1 MGISLR
7 KYTERSAKNK
17 RSYQL
22 RTGQMKQSVRKIEPV
37 QYVDSK
43 KSVYPELPRY
53 PIVGECYMYDGM
65 NVFCVEAIK
74 GNEALRCDTC
84 ELACNR
90 KDCIATNCGAIDRI
104 DKKYIYL
111 KKHNA

>member
-22 RTGQMKQSVRKIEPV
+22 RTGQMKLPVRKIEPV

-43 KSVYPELPRY
+43 VNVTTVPDEPIIGKTYTYKGGKVICVKSHKQGVKCCLCS
-53 PIVGECYMYDGM
+53 ID
-65 NVFCVEAIK
+65 
-74 GNEALRCDTC
+74 NEDC
-84 ELACNR
+84 EKIACNSYDR
-90 KDCIATNCGAIDRI
+90 KDEISIILARI
-104 DKKYIYL
+104 
-111 KKHNA
+111 NA

>member
-22 RTGQMKQSVRKIEPV
+22 RTGQMKLPVRKIEPV

-43 KSVYPELPRY
+43 NVVYRELPRD
-53 PIVGECYMYDGM
+53 PILGRVYKFGDGF
-65 NVFCVEAIK
+65 VK
-74 GNEALRCDTC
+74 C
-84 ELACNR
+84 EVN
-90 KDCIATNCGAIDRI
+90 KSNCGNQKCVLFNEECNYVSCTACSRS
-104 DKKYIYL
+104 DKTNIFLAPY
-111 KKHNA
+111 NA